1 MEEGK
6 CTFCQIIDGEI
17 KAQVVHE
24 TPEVMVIKDKRP
36 RAPVHLLIIPKT
48 HVPSVNEVNEI
59 LAQKMGFLFLAAKE
73 ASHKYSLSSNGYK
86 LLVNVG
92 RGGGQDIDHIHMHL
106 FGGIKPREK
115 V

>member
-24 TPEVMVIKDKRP
+24 TPEVMVIKDKKP

-59 LAQKMGFLFLAAKE
+59 LAQKMGFCSWQLKRLPINIAFLPMDI
-73 ASHKYSLSSNGYK
+73 SSWS
-86 LLVNVG
+86 
-92 RGGGQDIDHIHMHL
+92 M
-106 FGGIKPREK
+106 
-115 V
+115 